1 MIPKI
6 VDIGEIKVIGLQKTC
21 QETNLA
27 AEKAHLRKQFRQFA
41 IEIPNQ
47 IDGEV
52 MEICLQ
58 KHGCLITHCIAIE
71 VNSADIVPS
80 GMISLSI
87 PPQQYIYMEHRGHA
101 QTIWQSVNK
110 IKQWAK
116 SHHCRLDPRQFMIDV
131 QTSEEPPVHALYVK
145 LADKK
150 RESAEI
156 VI

>member
-21 QETNLA
+21 QETNSA
-27 AEKAHLRKQFRQFA
+27 AEKANLRKQFRQFA

-47 IDGEV
+47 IDGDV

-87 PPQQYIYMEHRGHA
+87 PRSSTFTWSIADMPKPFGSLSIKSSNGRKAITAGL
-101 QTIWQSVNK
+101 IPVN
-110 IKQWAK
+110 
-116 SHHCRLDPRQFMIDV
+116 L
-131 QTSEEPPVHALYVK
+131 
-145 LADKK
+145 
-150 RESAEI
+150 
-156 VI
+156 